1 MVCRTLF
8 TAVVLVGAFANA
20 GRAQPQGTAGTA
32 GTAGAAG
39 AESVAA
45 AVELYGAA
53 AYREALAMLDALRAR
68 GAQHAEAVEV
78 EKYRALCLVVLGRT
92 GEAEQAIGRILA
104 TQPRFRLRDDEAS
117 GRILAAFDEMRRRAI
132 PQAAQQAYELA
143 EAAYRKQELAEAR
156 EGFSTVLAL
165 ADDAGDE
172 PPRLVK
178 DLATL
183 ARGFLVLVMANTP
196 PLASVPLAR
205 DVGIAPAMKSVY
217 DASDAGV
224 VPPSVVQQRL
234 PRWVAGVRT
243 AGGEAVLELIV
254 DENGRVEAAT
264 MVVPFNSP
272 YDALLLEAARQ
283 WQYVPARCG
292 GQAVKFRRLVR
303 FVAGSQ
309 PGGPP
314 GER

>member
-8 TAVVLVGAFANA
+8 TAMVLVGAFANA

-32 GTAGAAG
+32 GT
-39 AESVAA
+39 ESVAA

-68 GAQHAEAVEV
+68 GAQQAEAVEL

-92 GEAEQAIGRILA
+92 GDAEQAIGRILA
-104 TQPRFRLRDDEAS
+104 MQPRFRLSDDEAS
-117 GRILAAFDEMRRRAI
+117 GRILAAFDEMRRRVI

-165 ADDAGDE
+165 AEDAGDE

-183 ARGFLVLVMANTP
+183 ARGFLVLVAANTP
-196 PLASVPLAR
+196 PLASMTLAQN
-205 DVGIAPAMKSVY
+205 VGIAPAMKSVY
-217 DASDAGV
+217 DATDTGV

-234 PRWVAGVRT
+234 PRWVAGART
-243 AGGEAVLELIV
+243 SGGEGVLELIV